1 MPIRLSHRLGAVAA
15 AVVASSPL
23 AAQTAAPANAH
34 RAILVSFDGFSEQRF
49 REYADSASAPHVW
62 NMFRTSACAES
73 VRPAFPSVTPTGHAS
88 IWTGAYANVN
98 GVSARSNGKLPLTMT
113 SILDWTDGYRAT
125 SLRAEPIW
133 ITAARQGKTV
143 YSHMATQSPQP
154 PVYIPIVR
162 PIPSLDSA
170 RRAGIV
176 AMRMSSIA
184 ALNIYNEQVAE
195 GRLITSPDA
204 LSWAFGVEG
213 DSLHASIR
221 DDSTVVV
228 QLNRD
233 VERSVVVRLAAVDTA
248 PVRTR
253 PLARYFSAPLRVDL
267 NRGRRTFVY
276 FRLFELAPDRSKL
289 MLYVS
294 EARVMQ
300 ANRPE
305 LAESYDVEVQ
315 GVPGNGATRLME
327 HGDFGPRV
335 PDGGDGRAEYR
346 YLETAELVTR
356 QFMRGSA
363 WGWKTYRADLTTDYL
378 PYPDEA
384 LHTFLGYADPS
395 TPGVSRAGREN
406 AARMIRRA
414 YGLVDLYLEQ
424 LQSFA
429 ANDPNTRLFVTGEH
443 GMRPAWMAFKPNVVL
458 REAGF
463 LSTDSAGKIVLR
475 RTRVAATYGGWV
487 TVNRATRN
495 SGVVPADSVEPVLA
509 RAEAALLAVRDGNGK
524 PIVTRTFRA
533 ASVEGDSLGIGG
545 PGGGDLYWSL
555 APGYYWSPSAV
566 GPVVSPLAY
575 PQGEHGFP
583 SIDRDMH
590 PALCIIGGTGARR
603 LGEVRSIDIAPSV
616 TEWLGIAPP
625 GDARGKSV
633 LPKQR

>member
-1 MPIRLSHRLGAVAA
+1 MPIRLPHRLGAVAA
-15 AVVASSPL
+15 AMVVSSPL
-23 AAQTAAPANAH
+23 VAQATSSTNTH

-62 NMFRTSACAES
+62 TMFRTSACAES

-98 GVSARSNGKLPLTMT
+98 GVSAQSNAKLPLTMT

-154 PVYIPIVR
+154 PAYIPVVR
-162 PIPSLDSA
+162 PIPALDSA
-170 RRAGIV
+170 RRAGI
-176 AMRMSSIA
+176 ATMRLPSIA
-184 ALNIYNEQVAE
+184 ALNIYNELIAP
-195 GRLITSPDA
+195 GRLITKPEEM
-204 LSWAFGVEG
+204 SWAFGTEG

-228 QLNRD
+228 QLNGGWNQP
-233 VERSVVVRLAAVDTA
+233 VVVHLAPVDTT
-248 PVRTR
+248 PVRGR
-253 PLARYFSAPLRVDL
+253 PLARYFSAPLRIELSRD
-267 NRGRRTFVY
+267 RRTFVY
-276 FRLFELAPDRSKL
+276 FRLFELARDRSKL

-305 LAESYDVEVQ
+305 VAQSYDAEVQ
-315 GVPGNGATRLME
+315 GVPGNGATRLLE
-327 HGDFGPRV
+327 HGAFGSRV
-335 PDGGDGRAEYR
+335 PNGGNGEAEYR

-356 QFMRGSA
+356 QFMRGSV
-363 WGWKTYRADLTTDYL
+363 WGWKTYHADLTTDYL

-395 TPGVSRAGREN
+395 TPGVARAGREN

-414 YGLVDLYLEQ
+414 YGFVDLYLEQ

-429 ANDPNTRLFVTGEH
+429 ASDPNTRLFVTGEH
-443 GMRPAWMAFKPNVVL
+443 GMRPAWMSFKPNVVL
-458 REAGF
+458 REAGL
-463 LSTDSAGKIVLR
+463 LSTDTAGAIILR
-475 RTRVAATYGGWV
+475 RTRAAATSGGWV

-495 SGVVPADSVEPVLA
+495 VGVVPADSVEPILS
-509 RAEAALLAVRDGNGK
+509 RAEAALLAVRDSAGK
-524 PIVTRTFRA
+524 PIVTRTFRVTG
-533 ASVEGDSLGIGG
+533 VEGDSLGIGG

-555 APGYYWSPSAV
+555 APGYYWSSSAV
-566 GPVVSPLAY
+566 GPAVSPLPF

-583 SIDRDMH
+583 SIDHDMH
-590 PALCIIGGTGARR
+590 AALCITGGKGARR
-603 LGEVRSIDIAPSV
+603 IGEVRSIDIAPSV

-633 LPKQR
+633 LPKQ

>member
-1 MPIRLSHRLGAVAA
+1 MPIRPPRHLGAVAA
-15 AVVASSPL
+15 AVVASSSL
-23 AAQTAAPANAH
+23 TAQTATPSNAH

-98 GVSARSNGKLPLTMT
+98 GVSAHSNGKLPLTMT

-154 PVYIPIVR
+154 PVYIPVVR

-170 RRAGIV
+170 RRAGIA
-176 AMRMSSIA
+176 AMRMPTIA

-195 GRLITSPDA
+195 GRIITNPRA

-213 DSLHASIR
+213 DSLHATIR

-233 VERSVVVRLAAVDTA
+233 AERSVVVRLAPVDTT
-248 PVRTR
+248 PVRGR
-253 PLARYFSAPLRVDL
+253 PLARYFSEPLRVDL
-267 NRGRRTFVY
+267 SRGRRTFVH
-276 FRLFELAPDRSKL
+276 FRLFELAPDRSKV

-305 LAESYDVEVQ
+305 VAESYDAEVQ

-327 HGDFGPRV
+327 RGELGPRV
-335 PDGGDGRAEYR
+335 PDGGTGLAEYR

-384 LHTFLGYADPS
+384 LHMFLGYADRS

-429 ANDPNTRLFVTGEH
+429 ASDPNTRLFVTGEH
-443 GMRPAWMAFKPNVVL
+443 GMRPAWMSFKPNVVL
-458 REAGF
+458 RDAGLLF
-463 LSTDSAGKIVLR
+463 ADSAGTIVLR
-475 RTRVAATYGGWV
+475 RTRAAATFGGWV

-495 SGVVPADSVEPVLA
+495 SGVVPADSVAPVLA
-509 RAEAALLAVRDGNGK
+509 RAEAALLAVRDGNGQ

-555 APGYYWSPSAV
+555 APGYYWSASAV
-566 GPVVSPLAY
+566 GPVVEPLAY

-583 SIDRDMH
+583 STDRDMH

-603 LGEVRSIDIAPSV
+603 LGVVRSIDIAPSV
-616 TEWLGIAPP
+616 TEWLGIGPP
-625 GDARGKSV
+625 GDARGKSI
-633 LPKQR
+633 LPR